1 MEWASWF
8 CCVLFLVSLSL
19 CAWGNTRRG
28 VETIDYKPIDSA
40 VDKGKGAPCTSHK
53 KPEEFQR
60 DEQNRHL
67 LPFCWLSH
75 RIVCVCVCVC
85 GPRGKP
91 CKPWQKAGTWTRCA
105 CRHGKLMD
113 GYFPWILRFRAPL
126 DGTIDGTIVLG
137 VIVARRLWFVDYQ
150 SWKVPAQWKDSLS
163 NRYGAHDAR

>member
-1 MEWASWF
+1 MKWASWF

-19 CAWGNTRRG
+19 CARGNTRRG

-85 GPRGKP
+85 GPRGNKMQAMAESRNRRDLMNSLRMQA
-91 CKPWQKAGTWTRCA
+91 WKANNNGNIF
-105 CRHGKLMD
+105 HG
-113 GYFPWILRFRAPL
+113 
-126 DGTIDGTIVLG
+126 
-137 VIVARRLWFVDYQ
+137 
-150 SWKVPAQWKDSLS
+150 S
-163 NRYGAHDAR
+163 

>member
-19 CAWGNTRRG
+19 CARGNTRRG

-85 GPRGKP
+85 GPRGNKMQAMAESRNRRDLMNSLRMQA
-91 CKPWQKAGTWTRCA
+91 WKANGWIFS
-105 CRHGKLMD
+105 MD
-113 GYFPWILRFRAPL
+113 LERFR
-126 DGTIDGTIVLG
+126 DFVLRWMG
-137 VIVARRLWFVDYQ
+137 
-150 SWKVPAQWKDSLS
+150 QWM
-163 NRYGAHDAR
+163 GQ